1 MQNMDLIGMAMPS
14 ADARGPVDLLLVFA
28 MWAVMM
34 IAIDG
39 EYR

>member
-1 MQNMDLIGMAMPS
+1 MAMPS